1 MKYRF
6 FTVPVIGGEEA
17 EADLNKFMNEN
28 KVAAVERRFVDD
40 GAASLRA
47 ICVSVVDTTAS
58 KASTG
63 PKKQSVDY
71 REVLNDA
78 DFAVFARLRTLRKE
92 LAEREGVP
100 PYAIFTNEQ
109 LAAIVQR
116 RVSTKTAMRDIAGI
130 GDARIEKYAPP
141 VLDLLASAYADH
153 ELCPTHENGAVN
165 GAA

>member
-17 EADLNKFMNEN
+17 EADLNKFVNEN
-28 KVAAVERRFVDD
+28 KIASVERRFVDD

-47 ICVSVVDTTAS
+47 ICVSVAGNTAL
-58 KASTG
+58 KASAA
-63 PKKQSVDY
+63 PKKQNVDY

-78 DFAVFARLRTLRKE
+78 EFAVFARLRTLRKE

-116 RVSTKTAMRDIAGI
+116 RVRTKTEMREIAGV
-130 GDARIEKYAPP
+130 GDARIEKYATPILA
-141 VLDLLASAYADH
+141 VLAAAFADN
-153 ELCPTHENGAVN
+153 ELSPTHEHGALN